1 MTKIKIALTAVLF
14 AVTSSAAFAQGQ
26 DPNPANRYPSYAEA
40 NTYGYVGHK
49 LQRMEATPAGTRALR
64 STPARQ
70 QEQQNVRLQSAPVL
84 QQRAVALPS
93 EPAQGS
99 SAGPIWHN
107 GSGPTSGG
115 M

>member
-1 MTKIKIALTAVLF
+1 MTKTKIALTAALF

-64 STPARQ
+64 SAPVRLQ
-70 QEQQNVRLQSAPVL
+70 QQNVRLQSAPVL

-93 EPAQGS
+93 EPAQGN
-99 SAGPIWHN
+99 SAGPIWYN